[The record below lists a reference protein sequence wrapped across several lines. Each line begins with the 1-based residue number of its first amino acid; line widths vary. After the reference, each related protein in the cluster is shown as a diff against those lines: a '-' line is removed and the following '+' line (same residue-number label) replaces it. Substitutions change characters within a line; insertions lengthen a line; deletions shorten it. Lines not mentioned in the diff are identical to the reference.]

1 MSHFRFNH
9 VFIGLMLLAGLIA
22 FAVPPRFGDLPRR
35 KVDVLFA
42 PVTVPLRHLAIAVSG
57 QIRGRGDIAGSFD
70 ASSVPADAQA
80 EIERLR
86 TTVASLS
93 VQIAELKQLN
103 ASRELAGEVNKHA
116 APFTVMGGDGGAR
129 QSLTLAGSAGDG
141 LSMGQPV
148 LHRDGL
154 VGKITSVSSGGA
166 QVRLV
171 TDRGFRVAG
180 AFGRFQR
187 TRDGK
192 GVEFVPT
199 STPPPLLEG
208 RGNGTMGIVN
218 LTLDQISQGG
228 VKEGDWVVLRDA
240 DWPILVNGYLLGY
253 VEKIQPQARAQQFA
267 EVIVRPRG
275 NLAQLREVMVV
286 TGEAHRQESAKAPAA
301 PRTPAAAP
309 APKASSASSRLRS
322 RN

>member
-1 MSHFRFNH
+1 MSNFRFNH

-42 PVTVPLRHLAIAVSG
+42 PVTVPLRQLAIAISG
-57 QIRGRGDIAGSFD
+57 QIRSRGDIAGPFD
-70 ASSVPADAQA
+70 ASNAPADAQA
-80 EIERLR
+80 EIELLR

-116 APFTVMGGDGGAR
+116 TPFKVMGGDGGAR
-129 QSLTLAGSAGDG
+129 ESLTLAGSAGDG
-141 LSMGQPV
+141 LAIGQPA

-154 VGKITSVSSGGA
+154 VGKVTSVSSGGA

-171 TDRGFRVAG
+171 TDRGFRVTG

-208 RGNGTMGIVN
+208 RGNGTMAIIN
-218 LTLDQISQGG
+218 LTIDQINQGG

-240 DWPILVNGYLLGY
+240 DWPMLVNGYLLGY
-253 VEKIQPQARAQQFA
+253 VEKIQPQARARQFA

-275 NLAQLREVMVV
+275 NLSQLREVMVV
-286 TGEAHRQESAKAPAA
+286 TSEARSAVGAASAARTPVPAAKAA
-301 PRTPAAAP
+301 PVN
-309 APKASSASSRLRS
+309 SRLKS